1 MGNIKIINIEEGTI
15 LIDDRLRK
23 SYRAGRERF
32 TIAHEI
38 SHWILHR
45 TYYSPSKQRYNFC
58 IQQSRGVNN
67 LNSTIAQY
75 AQRQS
80 SKENEEYWI
89 ENQADRLAAAL
100 LMPRKTFVE
109 ASLALFRKH
118 NVNTD
123 FIIKNSSIEN
133 QIIYAL
139 SKVFDVSK
147 SATKIRMEN
156 LGLLRK

>member
-1 MGNIKIINIEEGTI
+1 M
-15 LIDDRLRK
+15 
-23 SYRAGRERF
+23 AGRERF
-32 TIAHEI
+32 TIAHEV

-45 TYYSPSKQRYNFC
+45 TYYSPNKQHYNFC
-58 IQQSRGVNN
+58 IQQKSRGINN

-100 LMPRKTFVE
+100 LMPRKTFGE
-109 ASLALFRKH
+109 AGLALFRKH

-123 FIIKNSSIEN
+123 FIINDSSIEN
-133 QIIYAL
+133 QIRYEL
-139 SKVFDVSK
+139 SKIFDVSK
-147 SATKIRMEN
+147 SATKIRKEN